1 MKFPVLFSPFSYHQM
16 SQVLQEL
23 IMFYGGNVEIISSR
37 GKSKDSNF
45 VSLMPWSRRKICNSN
60 LILNIII
67 REKKK
72 LNKAEDLI
80 RIYES

>member
-1 MKFPVLFSPFSYHQM
+1 
-16 SQVLQEL
+16 
-23 IMFYGGNVEIISSR
+23 
-37 GKSKDSNF
+37 
-45 VSLMPWSRRKICNSN
+45 MPWSRRKICYSN

-80 RIYES
+80 RIYESLFFFQKKLKKNNGLNEN